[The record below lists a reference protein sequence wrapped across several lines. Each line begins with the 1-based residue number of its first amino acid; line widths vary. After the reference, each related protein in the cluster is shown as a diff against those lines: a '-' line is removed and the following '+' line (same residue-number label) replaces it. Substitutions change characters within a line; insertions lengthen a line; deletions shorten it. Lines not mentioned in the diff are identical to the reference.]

1 MSFLYPTLR
10 SIRKICWIMLVAYM
24 LGLHNVYKEVEEN
37 PDDVVYKIEDHH
49 AQEDDEPKV

>member
-1 MSFLYPTLR
+1 
-10 SIRKICWIMLVAYM
+10 MLVAYM
-24 LGLHNVYKEVEEN
+24 IGLHNVYKEVEEN